1 MLEKYEKEQ
10 ERAVSIL
17 RNQIWKKTLSHA
29 YIFVVPQG
37 ENKLQFIKDFVK
49 SIIGADEETSQKI
62 DRELLIDIK
71 FIRPDGIQIKKQQIA
86 ELQEEFATKALEIGK
101 KIYILEEAEKLNVS
115 AANTLLKFLEE
126 PSDNIIALLTT
137 ENLEAVLATIK
148 SRCSIIHLV
157 PSNEEEN
164 IEEDIKEAARKFIEK
179 YETNGL
185 CVNLYV
191 DELVFQV
198 IKEKQEMEKFLKAM
212 IYIYNETLKHKIR
225 KELFVEEKQNNIIEK
240 NTLKWLIEKIRIL
253 VYLKKQIRYNMN
265 LKLLMDKMVFLFQE
279 VENE

>member
-1 MLEKYEKEQ
+1 MLEKHEKEQ

-17 RNQIWKKTLSHA
+17 RNQIWNNTLGHA
-29 YIFVVPQG
+29 YIFVMPQG
-37 ENKLQFIKDFVK
+37 ENKLQFIKDFIK
-49 SIIGADEETSQKI
+49 EIINADQEVSKKI
-62 DRELLIDIK
+62 DREVLIDLK

-86 ELQEEFATKALEIGK
+86 ELQEEFSTKAIEIGK

-148 SRCSIIHLV
+148 SRCSIIHLI
-157 PSNEEEN
+157 PNNKEEN
-164 IEEDIKEAARKFIEK
+164 GDENIREAARRFIEK

-185 CVNLYV
+185 CVNIYV
-191 DELVFQV
+191 DEMVFV
-198 IKEKQEMEKFLKAM
+198 VVKEKQEMEKFLKAM
-212 IYIYNETLKHKIR
+212 IYIYNEMLKHKIR
-225 KELFVEEKQNNIIEK
+225 KELFVEEKQNIIIEK
-240 NTLKWLIEKIRIL
+240 NTLKRLIEKIRIL